1 MPEPIPREQAIAAFL
16 RMGYEVTSEGGD
28 MIVFTDRNYPARPM
42 AFNFNWGGI
51 DWDDF
56 RRELEYEGVNVA
68 VFLAELESM

>member
-1 MPEPIPREQAIAAFL
+1 M
-16 RMGYEVTSEGGD
+16 V
-28 MIVFTDRNYPARPM
+28 VFTDPNYPARPM